1 MFIATIFNTQERLAI
16 SSSINN
22 FSTEHVVQN
31 ATKLKEIRVFVV
43 FFFIIVLATSFWYI
57 VSLPADVADCF
68 WMHTQELQITWL
80 LIKVVYKFR
89 KSQIAYFNNNLIL
102 ICKVA
107 IIILKFLNLNKDI
120 LWFNIT
126 VQIAAAMHIS

>member
-1 MFIATIFNTQERLAI
+1 
-16 SSSINN
+16 
-22 FSTEHVVQN
+22 
-31 ATKLKEIRVFVV
+31 
-43 FFFIIVLATSFWYI
+43 
-57 VSLPADVADCF
+57 
-68 WMHTQELQITWL
+68 MHTQELQITWL